1 MMVKPMSDNLTLA
14 AIHWRK
20 NRRND
25 RILFGAPERLVRL
38 DWQRSLAAFLPGS
51 VFGYERWEAN
61 KFGTQS
67 WLIFVLRAVRPK
79 TKLTHIPGVFPG
91 AQILL
96 RVQGK
101 AACKAFLSHL
111 DSIKAKGE
119 IEEIE
124 PLLWQ
129 HISHRIQAGKS
140 AKCLIDR
147 TLERLS

>member
-1 MMVKPMSDNLTLA
+1 MSDNLTLA
-14 AIHWRK
+14 AIRWRK

-38 DWQRSLAAFLPGS
+38 DWQRNLAAFSPGS
-51 VFGYERWEAN
+51 VFGYERWKAN

-67 WLIFVLRAVRPK
+67 WLIFVLQAVRPK
-79 TKLTHIPGVFPG
+79 AELSQIPGVFPG

-101 AACKAFLSHL
+101 ETCKAFLSHL
-111 DSIKAKGE
+111 DTIRTKGA

-124 PLLWQ
+124 PLVWL
-129 HISHRIQAGKS
+129 HISHRLQAGRG
-140 AKCLIDR
+140 AHDLIDR
-147 TLERLS
+147 MLERTS

>member
-1 MMVKPMSDNLTLA
+1 MSDNLTLA
-14 AIHWRK
+14 AIRWRK

-61 KFGTQS
+61 KYGTLS
-67 WLIFVLRAVRPK
+67 WLIFVLQAVRPK
-79 TKLTHIPGVFPG
+79 ASFSQIPGVFPG

-96 RVQGK
+96 SVRGK
-101 AACKAFLSHL
+101 ETCKAFLSHL
-111 DSIKAKGE
+111 DAIRAKGA

-124 PLLWQ
+124 PLIWRQ
-129 HISHRIQAGKS
+129 ISHRIRAGTS
-140 AKCLIDR
+140 ANSLIDR
-147 TLERLS
+147 MLERQS